1 MELVNHPTVLL
12 ASPEFLASTEVFSLQ
27 LNRFKILIN
36 TDATG
41 PRCSYELPPH
51 STWMQACGCHWWV
64 PSTWR
69 GVRLGRVSLFLRK
82 WNLDVVDC
90 CARSQVGTNSMS
102 EPLRIGFWYWYS
114 LSGSSCP
121 VPAWGKTPWR
131 EFVVSVNL
139 LKECLLNSQQ
149 WFISATLGICRDEVK
164 TFYMHP
170 LRNNIYQQTRYVRDF
185 STRWEL
191 ECGHW
196 WLDRQLVFVNIGSVM
211 RVLGFFSHWQQVG
224 TKYRSVLKA
233 WILLTFNSGLL
244 SHNGPDG
251 QSK

>member
-1 MELVNHPTVLL
+1 MLL
-12 ASPEFLASTEVFSLQ
+12 SFYLRFNNNTRCAPDEHQTPVVRRLQQDGHLCAWWRPGCDIHAKLIVRAKFSGPASRLGEGIGQPPHSAACLAGIPRINWGFSLQ

-41 PRCSYELPPH
+41 PRCSYELSPH

-131 EFVVSVNL
+131 EFVVSGNL

-185 STRWEL
+185 STR
-191 ECGHW
+191 
-196 WLDRQLVFVNIGSVM
+196 
-211 RVLGFFSHWQQVG
+211 
-224 TKYRSVLKA
+224 
-233 WILLTFNSGLL
+233 
-244 SHNGPDG
+244 
-251 QSK
+251 